1 MSWNYRVIFQDD
13 CYSIHEVYYDD
24 AGNIEGWTERAIG
37 ISGETMKE
45 LKGDLKY
52 YSSAL
57 RKPVL
62 VYNKDKNCLAE
73 LKQEEI

>member
-24 AGNIEGWTERAIG
+24 EGNIESWTERAVG
-37 ISGETMKE
+37 ISGETIRE

-52 YSSAL
+52 Y
-57 RKPVL
+57 
-62 VYNKDKNCLAE
+62 
-73 LKQEEI
+73 